1 MVAHR
6 SRDRALYLLGE
17 VSDVDGDSNLRGS
30 FAFHPFNIVMALI
43 PFVIAALVWTWGS
56 RTVWEMIF
64 IAAIFAAEL
73 IVVLSVRRARARE
86 EHEIVDFI
94 LGLFPNARQH
104 RRRFL
109 AHRCPSVCNLLILW
123 CLENRRETIIAAQDR
138 THRQD
143 VLSTAREA
151 SAAWAATFKRGY
163 RKSAPWRS
171 TSPIR
176 PTSCR
181 WPWLYSCQFAL
192 YF

>member
-17 VSDVDGDSNLRGS
+17 VSEVDGDSNLRGS

-104 RRRFL
+104 RRRVFGPQVSIRMQTIDSVVL
-109 AHRCPSVCNLLILW
+109 GKSQGNYNRSSRPYPSARRAEHSTRSVC
-123 CLENRRETIIAAQDR
+123 RMGGYVQTR
-138 THRQD
+138 
-143 VLSTAREA
+143 LSEKCPLAIHL
-151 SAAWAATFKRGY
+151 SD
-163 RKSAPWRS
+163 
-171 TSPIR
+171 
-176 PTSCR
+176 
-181 WPWLYSCQFAL
+181 
-192 YF
+192 